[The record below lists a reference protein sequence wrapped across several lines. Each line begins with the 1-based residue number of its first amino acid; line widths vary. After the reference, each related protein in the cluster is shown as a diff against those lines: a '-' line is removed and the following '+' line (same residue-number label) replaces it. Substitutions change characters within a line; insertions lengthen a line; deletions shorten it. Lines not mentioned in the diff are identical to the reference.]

1 MSIWNS
7 LSATDQQSV
16 LNAVANPD
24 VTYDITYE
32 ADASARLY
40 SNCGTATAR
49 GSYASVGILL
59 YRFYSSTYWCWDGSS
74 VWSVSSAGSWGEV
87 HSVGWEYVID
97 DNYPWMTVE
106 NWGTAAY
113 KFSQAH
119 FRLCYGAA
127 GCVQHTY
134 PWIKSYGE
142 EDGSLNWDQS

>member
-97 DNYPWMTVE
+97 DNTL
-106 NWGTAAY
+106 G
-113 KFSQAH
+113 
-119 FRLCYGAA
+119 
-127 GCVQHTY
+127 
-134 PWIKSYGE
+134 
-142 EDGSLNWDQS
+142 